1 MAKLHISSGGIVF
14 RLMGSA
20 REGVRLGAPGVGG
33 CYEVALIRVLRAR
46 GGTAWALPKGWVEQG
61 EEPEQ
66 TAVREVREET
76 GLQTR
81 VLRKVDEISYQF
93 YSRADHD
100 RISKTVH
107 LFLLECLGG
116 DTADHDTE
124 VEEARWFPIE
134 EASQRLTYKNEREA
148 LEKAAVVERLDAER
162 IEAQLRRRDQRTES
176 WRDFFVGDRRSE
188 SEPPDAPQNAA
199 GAAPGGAEG
208 D

>member
-14 RLMGSA
+14 RPMGSGG
-20 REGVRLGAPGVGG
+20 EGARLGAPGVGGCSGKSDGSTGKEPVSAGSGQVGVKVRGVGG

-116 DTADHDTE
+116 DTTDHDTE
-124 VEEARWFPIE
+124 VEEARWFSIE
-134 EASQRLTYKNEREA
+134 EAGQRLTYKNEREA
-148 LEKAAVVERLDAER
+148 LEKAAVLLE
-162 IEAQLRRRDQRTES
+162 
-176 WRDFFVGDRRSE
+176 
-188 SEPPDAPQNAA
+188 
-199 GAAPGGAEG
+199 EG
-208 D
+208 EHIT

>member
-14 RLMGSA
+14 RPMGSA
-20 REGVRLGAPGVGG
+20 GGQGSVPREEESVLADSGREGTKDSGRAGAGEKGSVS
-33 CYEVALIRVLRAR
+33 A
-46 GGTAWALPKGWVEQG
+46 PKGWVEQG

-148 LEKAAVVERLDAER
+148 LEKAAVLLE
-162 IEAQLRRRDQRTES
+162 
-176 WRDFFVGDRRSE
+176 
-188 SEPPDAPQNAA
+188 
-199 GAAPGGAEG
+199 EG
-208 D
+208 EHAT

>member
-14 RLMGSA
+14 RPTGSA
-20 REGVRLGAPGVGG
+20 GGQGSVSRERSLSSGSGRGGEIAEPGRVGVKARGAGG

-134 EASQRLTYKNEREA
+134 EAGQRLTYKNEREA
-148 LEKAAVVERLDAER
+148 LEKAAVLLE
-162 IEAQLRRRDQRTES
+162 
-176 WRDFFVGDRRSE
+176 
-188 SEPPDAPQNAA
+188 
-199 GAAPGGAEG
+199 EG
-208 D
+208 EHPT

>member
-14 RLMGSA
+14 RPMGSA
-20 REGVRLGAPGVGG
+20 GGQGSVPREKSLSSGSGRAGEMPEPGRAGEIAAGVGG
-33 CYEVALIRVLRAR
+33 YEVALIRVLRAR

-134 EASQRLTYKNEREA
+134 EAGQRLTYKNEREA
-148 LEKAAVVERLDAER
+148 LEKAAVLLE
-162 IEAQLRRRDQRTES
+162 
-176 WRDFFVGDRRSE
+176 
-188 SEPPDAPQNAA
+188 
-199 GAAPGGAEG
+199 EG
-208 D
+208 EHAT